1 MFFFGCG
8 KIKKKAERYERMKV
22 VILAGGL
29 GTRIS
34 EESHLKPKPMI
45 AIGDAPILWHIMK
58 IYSHYGFNEF
68 VICCGYKG
76 HIIKE
81 YFADY
86 YLYRSDITFDFANN
100 NEMII
105 HNNIAEPWKVT
116 LVDTGL
122 NSQTGGRIKR
132 IRDYIGN
139 EPFMCTYGDGVS
151 DIDIGKLVEFHQQH
165 GKIATVTAVQP
176 GNKFGVMDIGSN
188 QIVHRFTEKGKEDG
202 GWINAGF
209 MVLGPEVFDLVEDDF
224 TVFEKE
230 PMETLASRGE
240 LVAYKHNG
248 FWQCMDT
255 QRDKMYLERML
266 ESGDAPWVKW

>member
-1 MFFFGCG
+1 
-8 KIKKKAERYERMKV
+8 MKV

-58 IYSHYGFNEF
+58 IYSYYGFNEF
-68 VICCGYKG
+68 IICCGYKG

-86 YLYRSDITFDFANN
+86 YLYRSDITFDFANDN
-100 NEMII
+100 RMIV
-105 HNNIAEPWKVT
+105 HNNVAEPWKVT

-122 NSQTGGRIKR
+122 NTQTGGRVRRVKE
-132 IRDYIGN
+132 YIGN
-139 EPFMCTYGDGVS
+139 ETFLCTYGDGVS
-151 DIDIGKLVEFHQQH
+151 DIDINKLVAFHKKH
-165 GKIATVTAVQP
+165 AKTATITAIQP
-176 GNKFGVMDIGSN
+176 GNKFGVLDIGKD
-188 QIVHRFTEKGKEDG
+188 QIINKFTEKGKEEG
-202 GWINAGF
+202 GWINGGF
-209 MVLGPEVFDLVEDDF
+209 MVLEPEIFEVLDDDLMPLERKP
-224 TVFEKE
+224 FEL
-230 PMETLASRGE
+230 LAKQGN

-255 QRDKMYLERML
+255 QRDKFLLEQMI
-266 ESGDAPWVKW
+266 EEKKAPWIKW

>member
-1 MFFFGCG
+1 
-8 KIKKKAERYERMKV
+8 MKV

-58 IYSHYGFNEF
+58 SYSHYGFNEF
-68 VICCGYKG
+68 IICCGYKG

-86 YLYRSDITFDFANN
+86 YLYRSDITFDFAND

-105 HNNIAEPWKVT
+105 HNNVAEPWKVT

-122 NSQTGGRIKR
+122 HTQTGGRIKR
-132 IRDYIGN
+132 IQKYVGN

-151 DIDIGKLVEFHQQH
+151 DIDINALLEFHKSH
-165 GKIATVTAVQP
+165 GKSCTITAVQP
-176 GNKFGVMDIGSN
+176 GSKFGVLDIGN
-188 QIVHRFTEKGKEDG
+188 DNVIQRFAEKDKEDG

-209 MVLGPEVFDLVEDDF
+209 MVLGPEVFDLIEEDSTILEAAPF
-224 TVFEKE
+224 KKLTEQ
-230 PMETLASRGE
+230 GE
-240 LVAYKHNG
+240 LVAYKYPG
-248 FWQCMDT
+248 FWKCMDT
-255 QRDKMYLERML
+255 QRDKNLLENML
-266 ESGDAPWVKW
+266 AEGNAPWVKW

>member
-1 MFFFGCG
+1 
-8 KIKKKAERYERMKV
+8 MKV

-45 AIGDAPILWHIMK
+45 SIGDAPILWHIMK
-58 IYSHYGFNEF
+58 IYSYHGFNEF
-68 VICCGYKG
+68 IICCGYKG

-86 YLYRSDITFDFANN
+86 YLYRSDITFDFANDN
-100 NEMII
+100 KMII
-105 HNNIAEPWKVT
+105 HNNVSEPWKVT

-122 NSQTGGRIKR
+122 HTQTGGRIKR
-132 IRDYIGN
+132 VRNYIGN

-151 DIDIGKLVEFHQQH
+151 DIDISALLEFHKFH
-165 GKIATVTAVQP
+165 GKSCTITAIQP
-176 GNKFGVMDIGSN
+176 GNKFGVLDIGDG
-188 QIVHRFTEKGKEDG
+188 QIINKFTEKGKEEG

-209 MVLGPEVFDLVEDDF
+209 MVLGPEIFDVIGHDS
-224 TVFEKE
+224 TVLEKE
-230 PMETLASRGE
+230 PFEYMASRE
-240 LVAYKHNG
+240 QLVAYKHQG

-255 QRDKMYLERML
+255 QRDKFYLEKL
-266 ESGDAPWVKW
+266 IEEKKAPWIKW